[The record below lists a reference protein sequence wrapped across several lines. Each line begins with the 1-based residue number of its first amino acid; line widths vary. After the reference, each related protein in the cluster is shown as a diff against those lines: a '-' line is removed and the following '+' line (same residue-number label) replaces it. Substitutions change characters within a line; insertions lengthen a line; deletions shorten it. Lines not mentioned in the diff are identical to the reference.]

1 MSAHREG
8 IFETRNSWI
17 LRNFAEILL
26 SLLQKRQREKKVGK
40 SREGE
45 AVEGA
50 EEDNGSQGSED
61 TLAPSQKSG
70 RNEVSHPKLY
80 YKEEL
85 SKRENQNYYINIQ
98 KNKK

>member
-17 LRNFAEILL
+17 LRNFAEIL
-26 SLLQKRQREKKVGK
+26 SKREREKKVGK

>member
-1 MSAHREG
+1 M
-8 IFETRNSWI
+8 
-17 LRNFAEILL
+17 RNFAEIL
-26 SLLQKRQREKKVGK
+26 SLLQKREREKKVGK

>member
-1 MSAHREG
+1 MKLGTPE
-8 IFETRNSWI
+8 FC
-17 LRNFAEILL
+17 EILL
-26 SLLQKRQREKKVGK
+26 KFYRYYRREREKKVGK